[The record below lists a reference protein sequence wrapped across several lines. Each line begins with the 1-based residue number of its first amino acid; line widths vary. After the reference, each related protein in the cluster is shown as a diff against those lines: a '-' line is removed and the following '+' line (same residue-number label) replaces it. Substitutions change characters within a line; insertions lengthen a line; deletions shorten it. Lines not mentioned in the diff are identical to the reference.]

1 MKVESAA
8 VDSSSDIDELK
19 ELVGDTIDV
28 GTEPS
33 LVGSV
38 EAAC

>member
-1 MKVESAA
+1 MKVESTA
-8 VDSSSDIDELK
+8 VDSSSDIDELE

-38 EAAC
+38 KAAC

>member
-1 MKVESAA
+1 MKDESAA
-8 VDSSSDIDELK
+8 VGSSSNIDKLE

-28 GTEPS
+28 GTDPS